1 MYTSDTEQKII
12 DAISDYFANI
22 KIGTDILRASII
34 AVVSQVVSD
43 IYDPEFKINL
53 PVLTAETGQTLLDAD
68 TDVPFNQKAV
78 LGTLTIVG
86 GLS

>member
-1 MYTSDTEQKII
+1 M
-12 DAISDYFANI
+12 
-22 KIGTDILRASII
+22 
-34 AVVSQVVSD
+34 VSQVVSD